1 MSIQASSYAYK
12 DPLFSMG
19 KVRVMFPICSTAIRQ
34 HNVPPSLLKGGVE
47 MEVFSFRPSLYEELF
62 SAHAETTCLKNQ
74 TDSSLAERRSDLFVG
89 GGLFWVPKTMGT
101 TSERRT
107 IKVGNG
113 TFAIHK
119 KVRQKAFM
127 PIFAFHGTTTL
138 FMAFPWVHNT
148 GVVVIG

>member
-1 MSIQASSYAYK
+1 M
-12 DPLFSMG
+12 
-19 KVRVMFPICSTAIRQ
+19 
-34 HNVPPSLLKGGVE
+34 
-47 MEVFSFRPSLYEELF
+47 
-62 SAHAETTCLKNQ
+62 
-74 TDSSLAERRSDLFVG
+74 FVG

-138 FMAFPWVHNT
+138 FMAFPWVRTQKRGCGDWLGGRPRENIE
-148 GVVVIG
+148 GC